1 MADQSFVETLLSI
14 PERKQ
19 ASRKARQ
26 SIEALMNVADQ
37 KESTS
42 FGANLQDPE
51 SSQINF
57 DLFLTTNV
65 LRVAFKKE
73 GESEEKYAWLAVVKE
88 NKNNYVFVVETG
100 GKPYSEK
107 TLKRVPFNLRSAGS
121 AETVMVSKVAEKFLK
136 PKGAESL
143 KTLKVDVME
152 GGLGPG
158 KSRDVP
164 EFGVPTLKPLPNE
177 KTNEN

>member
-1 MADQSFVETLLSI
+1 MVDHSFVENLLLI

-19 ASRKARQ
+19 ASKRAKQ
-26 SIEALMNVADQ
+26 SVEDLMEIADQ
-37 KESTS
+37 KERTS

-73 GESEEKYAWLAVVKE
+73 GETEEKYAWLAVVKE
-88 NKNNYVFVVETG
+88 NKNNFVFVVETG

-107 TLKRVPFNLRSAGS
+107 TLRKTSFNLRSAGS
-121 AETVMVSKVAEKFLK
+121 AETVLVSQVAEKFLK
-136 PKGAESL
+136 PKGSGPL
-143 KTLKVDVME
+143 TTLKVDVME

-158 KSRDVP
+158 KSREVP
-164 EFGVPTLKPLPNE
+164 EFGKPTLTPLPNE